1 MNPKKIMC
9 NITDMCTRV
18 DNKPKEMCSIVTDK
32 AIADAEVGKGLMEQ
46 TTDCTNAREMVTT
59 VGNAIPDAKVHQ
71 YLAEQIRS
79 SKRTETTNPRQQA
92 EPVISQ
98 PRFVDRTIES
108 VYGMNPYI
116 NIMHAQLMVVAEL
129 VFKKYAIETNQ
140 LSFEQAEQLLIKF
153 NTYVQ
158 DAIYYNNR
166 ALIEKS
172 PIVTLCQ
179 AIITKITENRFPV
192 VPRNAQID
200 DARHYILED
209 AERWY
214 IRQGDILTMKNEYEA
229 ENGIKRIEVTATR
242 LAKDLC
248 DNEIAMPCDEGKTHR
263 YAKKIGKHRYVVI
276 DKMKLNQ
283 VANL

>member
-1 MNPKKIMC
+1 
-9 NITDMCTRV
+9 
-18 DNKPKEMCSIVTDK
+18 
-32 AIADAEVGKGLMEQ
+32 
-46 TTDCTNAREMVTT
+46 
-59 VGNAIPDAKVHQ
+59 
-71 YLAEQIRS
+71 
-79 SKRTETTNPRQQA
+79 
-92 EPVISQ
+92 
-98 PRFVDRTIES
+98 
-108 VYGMNPYI
+108 
-116 NIMHAQLMVVAEL
+116 MVVAEL

-140 LSFEQAEQLLIKF
+140 LDFDQAEQLMIRF
-153 NTYVQ
+153 NTYIQ
-158 DAIYYNNR
+158 EAIHYNDR
-166 ALIEKS
+166 VLIEKS

-179 AIITKITENRFPV
+179 AIITKITENKFPV

-229 ENGIKRIEVTATR
+229 ENGIKRVEVTAAR

-248 DNEIAMPCDEGKTHR
+248 DKEIAMPCDEGKTHR
-263 YAKKIGKHRYVVI
+263 YAKKIGKYRYVVI